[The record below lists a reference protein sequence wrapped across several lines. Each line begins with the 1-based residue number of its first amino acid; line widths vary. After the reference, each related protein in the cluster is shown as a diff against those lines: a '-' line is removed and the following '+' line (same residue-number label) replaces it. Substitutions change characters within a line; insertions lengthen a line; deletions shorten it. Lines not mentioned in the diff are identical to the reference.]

1 MYILILIIFYY
12 YMLFKFNK
20 FSFCVRSNLPKLKG
34 YIMYCAPGVGK
45 NDFVK
50 LFKEHYNMIDIS
62 PESF

>member
-1 MYILILIIFYY
+1 
-12 YMLFKFNK
+12 MLFKFNK